1 MMETKKS
8 SSGTKLLDQGLKL
21 LFIMHTRRSFSGTE
35 IYLCCQQLLLGRN
48 ISMKPRV
55 ISIYA

>member
-35 IYLCCQQLLLGRN
+35 IYLCANSCFWEE
-48 ISMKPRV
+48 
-55 ISIYA
+55 IYQ